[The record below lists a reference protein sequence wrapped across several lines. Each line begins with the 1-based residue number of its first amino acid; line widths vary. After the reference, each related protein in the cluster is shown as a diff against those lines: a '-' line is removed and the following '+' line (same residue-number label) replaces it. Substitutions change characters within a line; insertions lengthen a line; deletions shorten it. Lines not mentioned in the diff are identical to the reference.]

1 MTELS
6 DRRQEKRKVVMAFT
20 LVYELENGKLLGY
33 LRDLTM
39 KGAQVNGEKTLD
51 INKKVTLSIEMPEGV
66 PRVKE
71 KRLNIPARVA
81 RCVRDKESASSYEI
95 GFEFTELKSEHIEV
109 MEKLLERYHFRYR
122 MY

>member
-20 LVYELENGKLLGY
+20 LVYGLENGKLLGY

-66 PRVKE
+66 PGVKE

-81 RCVRDKESASSYEI
+81 RCVRDEESSSSYEI
-95 GFEFTELKSEHIEV
+95 GFEFTDLKPEQIEV
-109 MEKLLERYHFRYR
+109 MEKLLERYHFRHK